1 MPKIHKE
8 IHVHIPCPAC
18 GKTERVK
25 LKWAQKHKS
34 MKCGG
39 CKESVGLK
47 ANPARSLIARTAELV
62 AAFEKTL
69 EALHTEAKSFKAKK
83 KTAKK
88 TKAKQTKA
96 KQTKGKQKSKPHKTA
111 AKKRSSRKAPVV
123 TPLLPEPGVG
133 AEFTV

>member
-1 MPKIHKE
+1 MTKIHKE

-39 CKESVGLK
+39 CKGSVDLR
-47 ANPARSLIARTAELV
+47 ANPAKSLIARTGELV

-69 EALHTEAKSFKAKK
+69 EALHAEAKRDAKSFEAKK

-88 TKAKQTKA
+88 AKSKQKAKPRK
-96 KQTKGKQKSKPHKTA
+96 KA
-111 AKKRSSRKAPVV
+111 AKKRSSRKPPVV